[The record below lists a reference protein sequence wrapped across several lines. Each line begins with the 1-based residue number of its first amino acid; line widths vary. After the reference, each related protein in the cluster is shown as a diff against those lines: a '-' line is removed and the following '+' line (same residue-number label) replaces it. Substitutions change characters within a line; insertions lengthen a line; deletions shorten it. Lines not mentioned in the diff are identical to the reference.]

1 MTVFAA
7 VVVGFA
13 APQGDYSCNGCCKNN
28 SSCLSFCG
36 GGGDEKM
43 AAAMA
48 AVKFYDAVVAV
59 VTSRFLS
66 HLQHLVVECI
76 SLTGGSSLRLSE
88 QRALKRTGKIGSNFG
103 NGKGGFFANCA

>member
-1 MTVFAA
+1 MRQKQQKRQLPKPV
-7 VVVGFA
+7 
-13 APQGDYSCNGCCKNN
+13 YSC
-28 SSCLSFCG
+28 SSLRVEYKVSMCG

-88 QRALKRTGKIGSNFG
+88 QRALKRTGKIGGNFG
-103 NGKGGFFANCA
+103 NGKGEFCARFAKG